1 MLAYGLLRGAVGLLA
16 HIEKEVGPDRAAS
29 ASRTFDSAGV
39 FAEILCANYCL
50 AVAVLSHDEFAA
62 QPDLWKIYTARTF
75 DELKVLLAEMNL
87 SAPVENIIDEAI
99 ELYLHD
105 KPSLVESVKMMREF
119 MLGAEIDIV
128 SARGDWTSVFL
139 LKAQTRIL
147 RMMDLRSREITSFLE
162 ITDLSKAHYIQYLRL
177 VLRKLRPVLAV

>member
-1 MLAYGLLRGAVGLLA
+1 M
-16 HIEKEVGPDRAAS
+16 
-29 ASRTFDSAGV
+29 
-39 FAEILCANYCL
+39 
-50 AVAVLSHDEFAA
+50 
-62 QPDLWKIYTARTF
+62 
-75 DELKVLLAEMNL
+75 KVLLAEMNL